1 MAYYVSFHFRRTTGS
16 AKCRQFALLSCNL
29 LQVRVTSFPG
39 LPLLLLFW
47 PGNKAKVRDARRHF
61 YEGKKSAVWLP
72 LDHLVALWRYLA
84 SSHSEPVSLS
94 YQDNDNR
101 VREASHH
108 ALKSCAKTVKNALGP
123 HLRSIIGCWVSGMC
137 DPHGPAASAAQNAF
151 ASTFPLD
158 KQREVFKFG
167 LKAIFAVS
175 LNS

>member
-1 MAYYVSFHFRRTTGS
+1 
-16 AKCRQFALLSCNL
+16 
-29 LQVRVTSFPG
+29 
-39 LPLLLLFW
+39 
-47 PGNKAKVRDARRHF
+47 
-61 YEGKKSAVWLP
+61 
-72 LDHLVALWRYLA
+72 
-84 SSHSEPVSLS
+84 VSLS

-151 ASTFPLD
+151 ASTFTLD

-175 LNS
+175 LIPSTSAVSFPAHLQSHSQHICSLIPSTSAVSFPAHLQSHSQHICSLIPEMLSATLTSYLGCVLDFSLHHLY

>member
-84 SSHSEPVSLS
+84 LPIQNLCLSHTRIMTIGYERPAIMPSSPV
-94 YQDNDNR
+94 
-101 VREASHH
+101 
-108 ALKSCAKTVKNALGP
+108 
-123 HLRSIIGCWVSGMC
+123 
-137 DPHGPAASAAQNAF
+137 
-151 ASTFPLD
+151 
-158 KQREVFKFG
+158 QRQSRMLWG
-167 LKAIFAVS
+167 HT
-175 LNS
+175 